1 MSLLDPKPLL
11 PGKLDEAVTELAT
24 TPGSAFATAQSAT
37 YADKAATAASLLG
50 KADVRAIRV
59 GTRSRLHAAPIKHMI
74 PASMP
79 GHGWA
84 VQSDMSPP

>member
-37 YADKAATAASLLG
+37 IDTQVDPKIAAEQA
-50 KADVRAIRV
+50 RA
-59 GTRSRLHAAPIKHMI
+59 
-74 PASMP
+74 
-79 GHGWA
+79 
-84 VQSDMSPP
+84 